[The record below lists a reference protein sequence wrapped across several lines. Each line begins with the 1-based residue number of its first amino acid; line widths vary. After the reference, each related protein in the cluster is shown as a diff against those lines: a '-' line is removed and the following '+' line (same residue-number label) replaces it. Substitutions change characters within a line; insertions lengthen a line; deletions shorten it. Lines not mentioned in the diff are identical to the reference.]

1 MAKQRK
7 ARNDG
12 DTAVIDAVMDA
23 VTNDVTPTGS
33 CDDASRPQRA
43 RRVAPNP
50 GDPFNEVESVIIE
63 RRSVRVYRDKPVPE
77 YLVKRILEAGRY
89 APTAGNCQ
97 SWKFVVV
104 QDPQLIAEMAEHVK
118 KMAVYVARYMFNPG
132 APGSRVPEWM
142 VRVMSR
148 TFTSLYHP
156 TGRTG
161 LSKVADGTLDV
172 WHGASTVIFLLVD
185 ERGTSDPHLDV
196 GICGTNMVLTAH
208 SFGLGTCWVSF
219 STLLSIHPRFRKL
232 LGISYPFRLATSIA
246 VGYPRGI
253 PDGEVPRETH
263 ETVWYKA
270 DGTRDTFY

>member
-7 ARNDG
+7 TRNDS
-12 DTAVIDAVMDA
+12 DTAVIDDID
-23 VTNDVTPTGS
+23 DVVPTMG
-33 CDDASRPQRA
+33 CDDDARPQRA

-50 GDPFNEVESVIIE
+50 GDPFNEVEATIID

-89 APTAGNCQ
+89 APSAGNCQ
-97 SWKFVVV
+97 SWKFVVI
-104 QDPQLIAEMAEHVK
+104 QDQKLIEEMGAHVK
-118 KMAVYVARYMFNPG
+118 KMARYVARYMFSPG
-132 APGSRVPEWM
+132 TPESRVPKWM
-142 VRVMSR
+142 VHLMSR
-148 TFTSLYHP
+148 TFTSLFHP
-156 TGRTG
+156 NGRTG

-172 WHGASTVIFLLVD
+172 YHGASTVIFLLVD

-196 GICGTNMVLTAH
+196 GIAGTNMVLTAH

-219 STLLSIHPRFRKL
+219 STLLAIHPRFRKI
-232 LGISYPFRLATSIA
+232 LGIEYPYRLATSIT

-253 PDGEVPRETH
+253 PDGPVPRETH

-270 DGTRDTFY
+270 DGTRDIFY